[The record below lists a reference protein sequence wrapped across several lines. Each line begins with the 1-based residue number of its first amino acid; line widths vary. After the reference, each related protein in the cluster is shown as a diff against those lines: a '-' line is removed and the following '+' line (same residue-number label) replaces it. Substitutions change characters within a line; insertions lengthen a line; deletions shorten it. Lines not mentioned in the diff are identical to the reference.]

1 MREKYEDMNKKELLQ
16 IAKVYGIKDRH
27 KMKKEDLIKAIKK
40 GKKPLKE
47 IKKIEENLKG
57 EIKKKT
63 LQDHLELL
71 PKEPGVV
78 FVNWQVDTAGL
89 ETNEGELKLVG
100 GKKEILDLPV
110 KISEGKGYIKVEE
123 GITVK
128 AAIGF
133 KKRGYFK
140 TVISSE
146 SIVVPRGSVL
156 KKTELKWGKIDFK
169 KRKVEKKTVTTK
181 PTKEM
186 EKEKKKLEKEAKKIK
201 YIRYPK
207 E

>member
-133 KKRGYFK
+133 KKRGHFK

-146 SIVVPRGSVL
+146 SIVVPRGSAL